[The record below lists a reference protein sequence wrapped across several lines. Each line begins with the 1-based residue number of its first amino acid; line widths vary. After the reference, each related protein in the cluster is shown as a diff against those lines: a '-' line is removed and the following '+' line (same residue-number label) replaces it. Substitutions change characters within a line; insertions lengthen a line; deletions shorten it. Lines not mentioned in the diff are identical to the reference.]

1 VAKTMNKDVFHYKH
15 DATCTIDDYAVIGDC
30 RSAALI
36 SRTGSLDWLC
46 WPCFD
51 SPSIFAAL
59 LDKDKGGSWQ
69 ICPTG
74 NFHSTRQYLD
84 RTNVLETRFETI
96 TGTLLLTDFMP
107 VAEEEYKRSHMTPDH
122 EIIRVLTCVAGEVEV
137 LISLTP
143 RPGYGTKAAH
153 MVDKRKLG
161 LRVETGAGM
170 LALHS
175 DLTFTVSQSSATA
188 TIVLHEGQKVPLFL
202 TFSRESPQ
210 VLPRLDQVSAA
221 LERTRQWWVCWASKC
236 TYKGPYEEEVVRSLL
251 TLKLLEFSASGAF
264 VAAVTTSLPE
274 KIGGKLNYDYRF
286 CWLRDASLTIQA
298 LCETGYGAEA
308 EAFSEWMLNATRLTQ
323 PKLMVMYDI
332 YGNVVKA
339 EKNLKYLAGYLG
351 SQPVRIGNEARKQV
365 QLDTYGEVI
374 CGTAKVIHGAGQVDK
389 DTAKVLIGFATY
401 VCKHW
406 QEADAG
412 IWEPRGGP
420 VVHTH
425 SRLLCWVALHEL
437 VLLHEKGLIRID
449 KIEGFCKTR
458 DLIRKDLEEN
468 SWNEEVQSYTSE
480 PGSEG
485 VDATLL
491 LMAWHNFHEASSPR
505 LTQTYKRVREKL
517 GAGGELLYRY
527 RNTADPEEGAFG
539 ICSFWA
545 AEYVAMGGGSLELG
559 QGQFEKLLTYAND
572 VGLYAEE
579 IDPSTGGALGN
590 FPQAFTHVGLINAAL
605 AIQKRE
611 QDQRRSLLPTSAVP
625 EEQIR

>member
-1 VAKTMNKDVFHYKH
+1 MAKAMNKDVLQYCR
-15 DATCTIDDYAVIGDC
+15 DSECTIDDYAVIGDC

-51 SPSIFAAL
+51 SSSIFAAL
-59 LDKDKGGSWQ
+59 LDREKGGSWQ

-74 NFHSTRQYLD
+74 NFHSTRHYLD
-84 RTNVLETRFETI
+84 RTNVLETRFETA

-107 VAEEEYKRSHMTPDH
+107 VAEEEYKRSHMFPDH
-122 EIIRVLTCVAGEVEV
+122 EIIRVLTCLSGGIEVQ
-137 LISLTP
+137 ISLTP
-143 RPGYGTKAAH
+143 RPEYAAKAAH
-153 MVDKRKLG
+153 IVQKRKLG
-161 LRVETGAGM
+161 LRIEMGTGM

-175 DLTFTVSQSSATA
+175 DLTYTVLQGSATA
-188 TIVLHEGQKVPLFL
+188 TVQLREGETVPCIL

-210 VLPRLDQVSAA
+210 VLPRLDQATAA
-221 LERTRQWWVCWASKC
+221 LERTMQWWMGWASKC
-236 TYKGPYEEEVVRSLL
+236 TYEGTYEKQVMRSLL

-274 KIGGKLNYDYRF
+274 KVGGKLNWDYRF

-308 EAFSEWMLNATRLTQ
+308 GAFSEWMLHATRLTQ

-339 EKNLKYLAGYLG
+339 EETLKHLAGYLG
-351 SQPVRIGNEARKQV
+351 SQPVHTGNEARKQV

-374 CGTAKVIHGAGQVDK
+374 CGAAKVIHGAGQVDK
-389 DTAKVLIGFATY
+389 ETAKVLIGFGQY

-412 IWEPRGGP
+412 IWEPRGKP

-437 VLLHEKGLIRID
+437 VLLHEKGSFRID
-449 KIEGFCKTR
+449 KIEGFRKTR
-458 DLIRKDLEEN
+458 DLIRKDIEEN
-468 SWNEEVQSYTSE
+468 SWNEDVQSYTSE
-480 PGSEG
+480 PGSEA

-491 LMAWHNFHEASSPR
+491 LMAWHNFHEASSTR
-505 LTQTYKRVREKL
+505 LTQPISVCTRSSEQVGICCIGIATLPTRRREPS
-517 GAGGELLYRY
+517 AS
-527 RNTADPEEGAFG
+527 AAFG
-539 ICSFWA
+539 P
-545 AEYVAMGGGSLELG
+545 L
-559 QGQFEKLLTYAND
+559 
-572 VGLYAEE
+572 
-579 IDPSTGGALGN
+579 STWQWEA
-590 FPQAFTHVGLINAAL
+590 AAL
-605 AIQKRE
+605 SWRNQ
-611 QDQRRSLLPTSAVP
+611 SLKSC
-625 EEQIR
+625 